1 MIVLGLTVG
10 EADPMKNL
18 IDKTIQNPIV
28 VITVIV
34 SIIAFTAVY
43 NYEAPPD
50 RSTDNEYQQ
59 EAYKKCLEITDNK
72 DYCWKRLG
80 TFK

>member
-1 MIVLGLTVG
+1 M
-10 EADPMKNL
+10 
-18 IDKTIQNPIV
+18 
-28 VITVIV
+28 IV